1 MEFLSDFGLFASKTL
16 FISLSII
23 AIIVVAAVMS
33 QKSHS
38 EAELE
43 VTPLHK
49 KFKRTKKQLE
59 HSILSKKQIKDEAKA
74 DKKKAKDEDLRIKPR
89 LYVIDFQGDIKANAA
104 ESLSHE
110 VSALLSVATEKDE
123 VLVRLESPGGVV
135 HGYGYAASQLL
146 RIRSK
151 KIPLVVSVDKV
162 AASGGYMMACTAQ
175 KIISAPFGIVGSI
188 GVVAQVPNF
197 NRLLKKN
204 DVDYKEYTAGQ
215 YKRTVSIL
223 GEITPA
229 GEQKFVQQ
237 LEDTHVLFKEFVGQ
251 NRPQVD
257 LHSVATGEYW
267 YGVQALK
274 LNLVDE
280 IKTSDDWI
288 MDRIETHDIFQLKYE
303 KKLAWREKLSGILG
317 LGLQKGFEASLQKLE
332 ERRFL

>member
-1 MEFLSDFGLFASKTL
+1 MEFLTDFGLFASKTL

-33 QKSHS
+33 QKSHA

-59 HSILSKKQIKDEAKA
+59 QSILSKKQIKEKAKA
-74 DKKKAKDEDLRIKPR
+74 DKKKSKDEDLTIKPR
-89 LYVIDFQGDIKANAA
+89 LYVIDFHGDIKANAA

-188 GVVAQVPNF
+188 GVIAQVPNF

-215 YKRTVSIL
+215 FKRTVSIL
-223 GEITPA
+223 GEITAA

-237 LEDTHVLFKEFVGQ
+237 LEETHVLFKEFVGQ

-257 LHSVATGEYW
+257 LQSVATGEYW

-280 IKTSDDWI
+280 VKTSDDWI